1 MTEAVTDF
9 NYCLI
14 CIKSYGRAI
23 TIEDLT
29 NRQARRLIRER
40 NLDKVS
46 IDEYPQQYGCIYSDG
61 KSTPREHVEEVLRQ
75 GLVKLGFSEHSPL
88 PFDNTFSVK
97 SERMPEYVAEIAAL
111 KEEFKDKIE
120 ILCGL
125 EADYIPGV
133 SETFA

>member
-1 MTEAVTDF
+1 MINTELLLKYQVSMTEAVTDF

-61 KSTPREHVEEVLRQ
+61 KFKKYMDAHPQ
-75 GLVKLGFSEHSPL
+75 VKEKLY
-88 PFDNTFSVK
+88 K
-97 SERMPEYVAEIAAL
+97 II
-111 KEEFKDKIE
+111 DKLDE
-120 ILCGL
+120 N
-125 EADYIPGV
+125 
-133 SETFA
+133 